1 MSPLPVTRANA
12 TCPQIYFWNKTI
24 PITIRRETEQD
35 YFAAENCCRNAFWNV
50 YMQGCYEHFL
60 VHAMRNHKDFIPDL
74 SFICEYNKELIG
86 GIYFTR
92 SQLIPSSDNPLQ
104 NKAPLP
110 VLTFG
115 PVFIEPKFQGQGLG
129 KELMHF
135 AIERAKDA
143 GHKAIV
149 ILGYPRHYKGLGF
162 CGGKKYHISMP
173 NGKFYQSLLVLSL
186 QEHAL
191 DNFSGHIQ
199 FSDVFDFTQEYVEIF
214 DKQFPPKE
222 KLILPSQQEFEKACT
237 LLDE

>member
-1 MSPLPVTRANA
+1 MSPLPVTPANA
-12 TCPQIYFWNKTI
+12 TCQPIYFWNKYTSI
-24 PITIRRETEQD
+24 AIRPETKQE
-35 YFAAENCCRNAFWNV
+35 YFTAENCYRSAFWNV

-60 VHAMRNHKDFIPDL
+60 VHAMRGHKDFIPEL
-74 SFICEYNKELIG
+74 SFVLEYNNDLIG
-86 GIYFTR
+86 GIFFTR
-92 SQLIPSSDNPLQ
+92 SQLIPSNGTL
-104 NKAPLP
+104 APLP

-115 PVFIEPKFQGQGLG
+115 PVFIEPKFQGQGFG

-149 ILGYPRHYKGLGF
+149 ILGYPRHYKGLDF

-173 NGKFYQSLLVLSL
+173 DGKFYQSLLVLPL

-191 DNFSGHIQ
+191 DDFSGHIQ
-199 FSDVFDFTQEYVEIF
+199 FSDIFDFKQEDVEIF

-222 KLILPSQQEFEKACT
+222 KLVLPGQKEFEKACT
-237 LLDE
+237 LLDN